1 MSGHSGTITKHLS
14 KSTGREAGKVRLG
27 SGFLNAVSLFA
38 QEADRS
44 RNGGESQE
52 VGRQTAKRKGGDRL
66 KLQIHVPR
74 ELLPPPGPT
83 LSSSQDILHPDSPSR
98 YMPIRGLIH

>member
-1 MSGHSGTITKHLS
+1 M
-14 KSTGREAGKVRLG
+14 
-27 SGFLNAVSLFA
+27 NAVSLFA

-44 RNGGESQE
+44 RKGVESQE
-52 VGRQTAKRKGGDRL
+52 VGRQTVERRGRNRL
-66 KLQIHVPR
+66 NLQIHVPR

-83 LSSSQDILHPDSPSR
+83 HSSSQDILHPDSPSR